1 MSAKRLTL
9 AVQKKGR
16 LAEGGFDLLKRA
28 GVKLAYARDALMR
41 RAENLPLDLM
51 LIRDDDIPSFVAT
64 GACDYGIVGENVLY
78 EAAARSKR
86 VAELEVALK
95 LGFARC
101 RLKLAAPAG
110 GDIASV
116 GDLAGRTVATSYP
129 GLTARYLA
137 EHGLEA
143 EIVEMG
149 GSVEIAPRM
158 GVADA
163 VCDLVS
169 TGATLEANGLRAFE
183 TVLES
188 EAVLVRRPGDTPQ
201 AVAATAELLFQR
213 FEGVIASRQTKYILL
228 NAPRDRLD
236 DIRAV
241 LPGSDA
247 PTVAPVVGREDVVAV
262 HAVCTEEVFWSTL
275 ERLKG
280 AGARSILVMPIE
292 KMMS

>member
-1 MSAKRLTL
+1 MSAPRLTL

-16 LAEGGFDLLKRA
+16 LAEGGFDLLQRS
-28 GVKLAYARDALMR
+28 GVKLAYGRDELLR

-51 LIRDDDIPSFVAT
+51 LIRDDDIPSFVAS

-78 EAAARSKR
+78 EAQNRSPR
-86 VAELEVALK
+86 LAGLQVALK

-101 RLKLAAPAG
+101 TLKLAAPKNG
-110 GDIASV
+110 SIAKLA
-116 GDLAGRTVATSYP
+116 DLNGKSVATSYP
-129 GLTARYLA
+129 GLTAAWLQER
-137 EHGLEA
+137 GVEA

-163 VCDLVS
+163 ICDLVS
-169 TGATLEANGLRAFE
+169 SGATLEANGLAAFE
-183 TVLES
+183 TVLQS
-188 EAVLVRRPGDTPQ
+188 EAVLVRGPDHRNGDIART
-201 AVAATAELLFQR
+201 AALLTER
-213 FEGVIASRQTKYILL
+213 FKGVIASRQTKYILL

-236 DIRAV
+236 EVRAI

-247 PTVAPVVGREDVVAV
+247 PTVAPVVGRDDVVAV

-275 ERLKG
+275 ERLKA

-292 KMMS
+292 KMMA

>member
-1 MSAKRLTL
+1 MSADRLSL

-16 LAEGGFDLLKRA
+16 LAEGGFDLLKRG
-28 GVKLAYARDALMR
+28 GVKLAYARDELSR

-51 LIRDDDIPSFVAT
+51 LIRDDDIPSFVAS

-78 EAAARSKR
+78 EAAARSRR

-110 GDIASV
+110 GPIRTS

-129 GLTARYLA
+129 GLTARYLQ
-137 EHGLEA
+137 ERGVEA

-163 VCDLVS
+163 ICDLVS
-169 TGATLEANGLRAFE
+169 TGATLEANGLAAFE

-188 EAVLVRRPGDTPQ
+188 EAVLVRRKQPREGTP
-201 AVAATAELLFQR
+201 AETADLLLQR
-213 FEGVIASRQTKYILL
+213 FQGVIASRQTKYILL

-236 DIRAV
+236 EVTAI

-247 PTVAPVVGREDVVAV
+247 PTVAPVIGRDDVVAV

-275 ERLKG
+275 EKLKSV
-280 AGARSILVMPIE
+280 GARSILVMPIE
-292 KMMS
+292 KMMA